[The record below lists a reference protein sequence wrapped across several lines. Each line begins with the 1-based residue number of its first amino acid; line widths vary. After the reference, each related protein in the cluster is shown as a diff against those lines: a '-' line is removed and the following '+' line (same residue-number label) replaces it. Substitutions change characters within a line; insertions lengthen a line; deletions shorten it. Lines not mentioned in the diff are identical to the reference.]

1 MNKGKHV
8 LIVGGGISGLA
19 LALFLKKANIHST
32 IFEKRDS
39 NSEQGAGF
47 FLFPNGVR
55 VLKELIS
62 EQELLENSI
71 IVESLHLFNKENKEL
86 SVKYENHYN
95 NIPLVNISRHHLL
108 RLLLKKALDLGIRI
122 NYDKTLDRISQSS
135 KGVTAHFED
144 GTYEECDLLI
154 GADGTFSQT
163 RAQIFSDFNLDYGG
177 MWGVQGISS
186 LDFDIENR
194 GYAYNDEHFMM
205 TYNKCHPVDSKNILW
220 QAFGFSPKKLPVKDF
235 ELATVEGLRT
245 LIKNSMQNWNVPNHI
260 RTMVDNTDKI
270 FARTI
275 FNLEN
280 LPSWSKNRV
289 ALVGDAIHTANPF
302 LGQGASFGLEDA
314 MYLAKMLKEHDYRDA
329 FFFYEDERRPRV
341 KQIKDYFTSVL
352 ENDTN
357 NIEKIIEEYE
367 IIWDDDLIVENK

>member
-108 RLLLKKALDLGIRI
+108 RLLLKKAVDLGIRI